1 MASITSSYSGQRT
14 ITSPSL
20 STEIASLCPVTSSK
34 AKITQNSRL
43 SKRTSW
49 SSGTHLLVT
58 SSSHFSRS
66 AFSSKPQQ
74 PTSSQTVSV
83 KSFETQLKLIPSQS
97 HGVPHTKTTSLQ
109 TRNLEKSFKRFD
121 ETITSNLR
129 EKQSEEFQDFAAQI
143 KDNIN
148 NALMPYV
155 VKTFLEANSVVFQIK
170 AFVQGDSNNTGK
182 KKNRLKIKPST
193 NPSQFSGVTSTIT
206 ISYTTQTP
214 AVTLKG
220 SDVIIMIIKRDYNS
234 SLEDREGV
242 KFQDF
247 AREVQEEVNN
257 ALKSLKGFHSLLVKK
272 IIQAN
277 SVIYQVKIF
286 VQRDS
291 NIKGKMKTMFSI
303 NLTGVLTETFGT
315 TQTSSHTTA
324 LTPLSPPSI
333 TKVDSVNS
341 LTISTQTNP
350 TKSQSVGV
358 SLSSISEVGLQTSG
372 TLTTSQ
378 SSPISPFLSFVASHT
393 TQTLSQ
399 ASTFTSVSLSS
410 YIDSDSVNPLAFLT
424 QTTATKCQFI
434 GVSLSSISAVGLPT
448 SGTLTTS
455 QWSPVSP
462 SLSSAASHSTQT
474 LSQASTCTSVSPS
487 YFTDI
492 DPVSSFAFST
502 PTSATQS
509 QSIGVSL
516 SSILELR
523 SLTSGALTTSQSS
536 PVSPL
541 LSSAASHTMQTSSQA
556 STFTSISLS
565 SFIDADSVSLLSFL
579 TGPTATQS
587 QSIGVS
593 LSSISAVGSP
603 TSSTLTTSQSSPI
616 SPFLSFVASHTTQ
629 TLSQASTFTSAS
641 LSSFIDVDS
650 ESPLSFLTGPTATQ
664 SQSIGVSLSS
674 ISAVGS
680 PTSSTLTTS
689 QSSPISPFL
698 SFVASHTTQTLS
710 QASTFT
716 SASLSSFIDVDSV
729 SPLAF
734 LTQTTATQSQSI
746 GVSLSSILELRSLT
760 SGALTT
766 SQSSPVSSSL
776 SFVALH
782 TTETSSQ
789 ASTLTRV
796 SLSSY
801 IDADSVGALA
811 FLTQTTATQSQSVGV
826 SLLSIS
832 AVGSQ
837 TSGTLTTSQWSPVS
851 PSLSS
856 TASHTTQ
863 TLSQA
868 STFTS
873 VSPSSFTD
881 VDRVSSFQFSTPTT
895 ATQSQSYAVS
905 LSSILELGSPTSGA
919 LPKSQLSPVSPSL
932 RSVAADPRQT
942 SWQATVS
949 RVTVTIANEVYT
961 EEFADNTSVQFKKLS
976 KKIVFKDVNVE
987 QETAEATKQL
997 STGIASIRSE
1007 TSSKAKTS
1015 QILRLSTRASR
1026 SFRMDMYVTS
1036 SSLFSTTAPISKS
1049 PQPTSVSTTSA
1060 TSFKTQTEPSP
1071 SQSSEITPT
1080 TTISP
1085 TTQKPEVSLKR
1096 FNVTMT
1102 ITNRDYNSSLGDKE
1116 SQEFQNLAAEVRD
1129 NVKNALNDSKGF
1141 ISSEVEKFLE
1151 ANSVT
1156 FKLKI
1161 VVLEDSDITKETM
1174 KVSLENSS
1182 GSLKLTDVTVV
1193 DTEMPITMAVTDKKP
1208 EVSLKRFNV
1217 TMTIT
1222 NRDYNSSLGDKES
1235 QEFQNLAAEVRDN
1248 VKNALNDSKGFISSE
1263 VEKFLE
1269 ANSVTCKLKILVR
1282 EDLDITKEMIKV
1294 SLENSSGSLK
1304 LTDVTVVDAEMPT
1317 TMAVTDKKRL
1327 PNPLRKR

>member
-1 MASITSSYSGQRT
+1 MASITSSCSGQRT

-20 STEIASLCPVTSSK
+20 STEIASLRPVTSSK

-66 AFSSKPQQ
+66 TFSSKLQQ
-74 PTSSQTVSV
+74 PTSTQTVSV
-83 KSFETQLKLIPSQS
+83 KSFETQLKPIPSQS
-97 HGVPHTKTTSLQ
+97 HGVQHTKTISLQ
-109 TRNLEKSFKRFD
+109 TRNLQKSFKRFD

-129 EKQSEEFQDFAAQI
+129 EKQSEEFQDFAAEI

-155 VKTFLEANSVVFQIK
+155 VKTFLEANSVVCQIK

-182 KKNRLKIKPST
+182 KKNRLKIKSST
-193 NPSQFSGVTSTIT
+193 NPSQSSGATSTIT

-220 SDVIIMIIKRDYNS
+220 SDVIIMIIKRDYSS
-234 SLEDREGV
+234 SLGDKEGK

-247 AREVQEEVNN
+247 ATEVQEKVDN
-257 ALKSLKGFHSLLVKK
+257 ALKNLKGFHSLLVKK

-277 SVIYQVKIF
+277 SVIYQLKIF
-286 VQRDS
+286 VKRDS
-291 NIKGKMKTMFSI
+291 NIKAKMKTMFSI

-424 QTTATKCQFI
+424 QTTATKCQSI
-434 GVSLSSISAVGLPT
+434 GVSLLSISAVGLPT

-455 QWSPVSP
+455 QSSPVSP

-487 YFTDI
+487 SFTDV

-565 SFIDADSVSLLSFL
+565 SFIDADSVSL
-579 TGPTATQS
+579 
-587 QSIGVS
+587 
-593 LSSISAVGSP
+593 
-603 TSSTLTTSQSSPI
+603 
-616 SPFLSFVASHTTQ
+616 
-629 TLSQASTFTSAS
+629 
-641 LSSFIDVDS
+641 
-650 ESPLSFLTGPTATQ
+650 LSFLTGPTATQ

-837 TSGTLTTSQWSPVS
+837 TSGTLTTSQSSPVS

-905 LSSILELGSPTSGA
+905 LSSILEIGSPTSGA
-919 LPKSQLSPVSPSL
+919 LPKSQSSPVSLSL

-1036 SSLFSTTAPISKS
+1036 SSLLSTTASISKS

-1060 TSFKTQTEPSP
+1060 TSFKTQTEPST

-1080 TTISP
+1080 TAISP

-1116 SQEFQNLAAEVRD
+1116 SQQFQNLAREVRD

-1156 FKLKI
+1156 CKLKI
-1161 VVLEDSDITKETM
+1161 VVLEDSDITKETI

-1235 QEFQNLAAEVRDN
+1235 QQFQNLAREVRDN

-1269 ANSVTCKLKILVR
+1269 ANSVTCKLKIVVL
-1282 EDLDITKEMIKV
+1282 EDSDITKETIKV

-1304 LTDVTVVDAEMPT
+1304 LTDVTVVETEMPT